1 MKFCKSCFEASVQC
15 QHGLESL
22 SSDDK
27 AKVLN
32 EVKKLR
38 AKQSFENDLDF
49 SSESVDVTAEQ
60 RDYQKMFADHM
71 QDSLIR
77 SQCSIIVTSAEAKV
91 IVINK
96 EDKSF
101 LNESLK
107 QAIDKAI
114 MDKNFMD
121 FDRPLVNFKAVREA
135 ESQNRGWIQY
145 KRKA

>member
-1 MKFCKSCFEASVQC
+1 
-15 QHGLESL
+15 
-22 SSDDK
+22 
-27 AKVLN
+27 
-32 EVKKLR
+32 
-38 AKQSFENDLDF
+38 
-49 SSESVDVTAEQ
+49 
-60 RDYQKMFADHM
+60 M

-96 EDKSF
+96 EDKTF